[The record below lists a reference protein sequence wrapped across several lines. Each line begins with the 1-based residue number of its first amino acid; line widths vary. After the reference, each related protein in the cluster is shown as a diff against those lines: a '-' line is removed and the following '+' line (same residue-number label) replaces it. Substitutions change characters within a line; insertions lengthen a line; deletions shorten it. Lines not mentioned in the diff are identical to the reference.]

1 MRDLLPKAM
10 KAGAIS
16 SVVSFPNNVLQY
28 AGFKSGL
35 GDLAANTTTTE
46 AAIFGAASGI
56 PPEVKES
63 EELMRAGLFQSIKD
77 GVMAH
82 PGENMGPEEAIEQM
96 TRHALDI
103 APAKAPL
110 SSLWGWHPLSG

>member
-1 MRDLLPKAM
+1 MCVLAIIKGMKGEDWSMRDLLPKAM

-46 AAIFGAASGI
+46 AAILA
-56 PPEVKES
+56 
-63 EELMRAGLFQSIKD
+63 LLRAF
-77 GVMAH
+77 H
-82 PGENMGPEEAIEQM
+82 PKS
-96 TRHALDI
+96 RK
-103 APAKAPL
+103 AK
-110 SSLWGWHPLSG
+110 S

>member
-1 MRDLLPKAM
+1 
-10 KAGAIS
+10 
-16 SVVSFPNNVLQY
+16 
-28 AGFKSGL
+28 
-35 GDLAANTTTTE
+35 
-46 AAIFGAASGI
+46 
-56 PPEVKES
+56 
-63 EELMRAGLFQSIKD
+63 MRAGLFQSIKD